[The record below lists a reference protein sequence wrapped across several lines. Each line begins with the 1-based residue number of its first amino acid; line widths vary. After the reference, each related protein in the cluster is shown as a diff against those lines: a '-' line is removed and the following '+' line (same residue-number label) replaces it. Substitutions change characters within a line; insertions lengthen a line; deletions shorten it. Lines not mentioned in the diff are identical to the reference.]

1 MKSDTNKHVAQ
12 LTFIF
17 FTGFISC
24 CLRWLH
30 MPGDCQSYS
39 EKGGIKPGIGSIQF
53 EREKG
58 KEALPRTFNVQSCT
72 TLVKFLCHCLGMQDF
87 IFFFIFYTCQTET

>member
-39 EKGGIKPGIGSIQF
+39 EKGGIKPGIGSIQLGK
-53 EREKG
+53 KG
-58 KEALPRTFNVQSCT
+58 KKPFQEHLMYRVV
-72 TLVKFLCHCLGMQDF
+72 LR
-87 IFFFIFYTCQTET
+87 E

>member
-30 MPGDCQSYS
+30 MPGNCQGYT
-39 EKGGIKPGIGSIQF
+39 EKGGIKPGIGAIQF

-58 KEALPRTFNVQSCT
+58 KEALPRTFDVQSCT
-72 TLVKFLCHCLGMQDF
+72 T
-87 IFFFIFYTCQTET
+87 

>member
-17 FTGFISC
+17 FIGFISC

-39 EKGGIKPGIGSIQF
+39 EKGGIKPGSGSIL
-53 EREKG
+53 K
-58 KEALPRTFNVQSCT
+58 L
-72 TLVKFLCHCLGMQDF
+72 LFLQKYLKHNFKM
-87 IFFFIFYTCQTET
+87 

>member
-24 CLRWLH
+24 RLRWLH

-53 EREKG
+53 ERENG

-72 TLVKFLCHCLGMQDF
+72 T
-87 IFFFIFYTCQTET
+87 

>member
-24 CLRWLH
+24 CLWWLH

-72 TLVKFLCHCLGMQDF
+72 T
-87 IFFFIFYTCQTET
+87 

>member
-1 MKSDTNKHVAQ
+1 
-12 LTFIF
+12 
-17 FTGFISC
+17 
-24 CLRWLH
+24 

-58 KEALPRTFNVQSCT
+58 KEALPRTFNNKKMKKSVS
-72 TLVKFLCHCLGMQDF
+72 HCCLNQDL
-87 IFFFIFYTCQTET
+87 IISQRSEDPRRYRSRVDGKVIWT

>member
-17 FTGFISC
+17 FIGFISC

-30 MPGDCQSYS
+30 MPGDCRSYS

-72 TLVKFLCHCLGMQDF
+72 T
-87 IFFFIFYTCQTET
+87 

>member
-17 FTGFISC
+17 FTGFIFC

-72 TLVKFLCHCLGMQDF
+72 T
-87 IFFFIFYTCQTET
+87 